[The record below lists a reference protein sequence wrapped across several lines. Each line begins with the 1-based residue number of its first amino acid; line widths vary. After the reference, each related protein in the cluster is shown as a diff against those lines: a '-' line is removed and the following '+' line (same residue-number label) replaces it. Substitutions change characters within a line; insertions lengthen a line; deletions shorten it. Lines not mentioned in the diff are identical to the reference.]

1 MGQVRAYYLG
11 GARGQVVGEDPLMR
25 MTQNKRAVLAQLP
38 LTDDADLR
46 HVAEIAS
53 CADGEPLSASAV
65 ASRLDKRMT
74 DVART
79 LRHLEAQGFAVSEI
93 REHCVTRRKFGSSVR
108 KLKCY
113 RLAPGVEPP
122 F

>member
-1 MGQVRAYYLG
+1 MRTTWG

-25 MTQNKRAVLAQLP
+25 MTQNKRAVLAQL
-38 LTDDADLR
+38 
-46 HVAEIAS
+46 HVAETAS
-53 CADGEPLSASAV
+53 FADGEPLSASAV

-79 LRHLEAQGFAVSEI
+79 LRHLQAQGFVVSEI